1 MNRNGKLNVK
11 MNSTSI
17 RLEFG
22 RSQTFSSISMARFPL
37 LSQWVY
43 GLFGYTNIGNWA
55 RSKVLIK
62 ILNQIELGEMK
73 QILDLGCGRGE
84 FATMIAEGVPQAH
97 VTALD
102 IRLHTVARL
111 NRVIKHMGLNN
122 LSTFLGRLEQVP
134 PMRKFDFIYSVDVFE
149 HILEEEMPFAAA
161 YERLKPGG
169 YLLVKMPSKHQL
181 TIMPSSWFSEHE
193 DWLKEEHIGQV
204 YELDDLEKR
213 FKSEGFEPVYSAYA
227 DGFWARLAWEIA
239 YLAKKGGK
247 VTQLLSLPFCKA
259 LVMIDQLFPV
269 RKKGNTIQVIGRKPF
284 DQ

>member
-1 MNRNGKLNVK
+1 LKRKGKLK
-11 MNSTSI
+11 KTMNSTSI

-22 RSQTFSSISMARFPL
+22 KSQTFSSISMARFPRL
-37 LSQWVY
+37 GQWIY

-55 RSKVLIK
+55 RSRVLIK
-62 ILNQIELGEMK
+62 ILNQINLAEMK
-73 QILDLGCGRGE
+73 HILDLGCGRGE
-84 FATMIAEGVPQAH
+84 FATMIAEGLPQAQ

-111 NRVIKHMGLNN
+111 NRVIKHMKLKNVT
-122 LSTFLGRLEQVP
+122 TFLGQLEQIP

-169 YLLVKMPSKHQL
+169 YLLVKMPSKHQS
-181 TIMPSSWFSEHE
+181 TILPAVWFKEHE

-204 YELDDLEKR
+204 YELNDLKNR
-213 FKSEGFEPVYSAYA
+213 FESEGFELVYSAYA
-227 DGFWARLAWEIA
+227 DGLWSRLAWEIA
-239 YLAKKGGK
+239 YLAKKVGK

-259 LVMIDQLFPV
+259 LVMIDQKFSLKQ
-269 RKKGNTIQVIGRKPF
+269 RGNTIQVIGRKPI
-284 DQ
+284 D